1 MGICSYLYARLASW
15 LEVCVEQKGLFLQCL
30 GIRFKCTVVQCT
42 FQRWR
47 LLFYGRPMSVLQRL
61 EVNVSLDVELG
72 SRSESLVKLVDK
84 FGTDILSLFKV
95 SENT

>member
-1 MGICSYLYARLASW
+1 
-15 LEVCVEQKGLFLQCL
+15 
-30 GIRFKCTVVQCT
+30 
-42 FQRWR
+42 
-47 LLFYGRPMSVLQRL
+47 MSVLQRL

>member
-1 MGICSYLYARLASW
+1 MYCCAVY
-15 LEVCVEQKGLFLQCL
+15 
-30 GIRFKCTVVQCT
+30 VQG
-42 FQRWR
+42 WR
-47 LLFYGRPMSVLQRL
+47 LLFYRRPLSVLQL